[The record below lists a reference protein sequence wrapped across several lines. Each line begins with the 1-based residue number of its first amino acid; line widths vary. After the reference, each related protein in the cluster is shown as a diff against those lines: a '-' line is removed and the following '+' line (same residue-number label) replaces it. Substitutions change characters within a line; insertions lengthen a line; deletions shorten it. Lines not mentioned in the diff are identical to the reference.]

1 MVKASLLPQAQTPT
15 YQNLS
20 QFAQER
26 SSGEMSEV
34 WKSCISSSQ
43 MRLLGGTPH
52 IHRQEQMLLL
62 EIFFTLPPNG
72 PSKMSSLQVLRGS
85 KHFIHFNVV
94 RSFTLHSP
102 FKIVNFGHWGIVP
115 CGEEIWYCNR
125 PEILKINLVLLMV
138 VDFKSMNDQITWMYE
153 FTWPMDTWRS
163 YWGMRH
169 HDHASLQHFR
179 VSFIIENIGT

>member
-1 MVKASLLPQAQTPT
+1 MIE
-15 YQNLS
+15 
-20 QFAQER
+20 AQER
-26 SSGEMSEV
+26 LEKSPKKVTSRAARCGSSGGLLIYID
-34 WKSCISSSQ
+34 KNKCSC
-43 MRLLGGTPH
+43 LNF
-52 IHRQEQMLLL
+52 
-62 EIFFTLPPNG
+62 FFTLPPNG

-102 FKIVNFGHWGIVP
+102 FKIVNFGHWAIVP